1 MIFIGVTFWGFLCNC
16 RFQPHKVGCS
26 WDLKK
31 GHTMQQW
38 LLNQLILHIMAM
50 NIVNFSSLIVTYLR
64 DNEIFMFEW
73 VPMALIR

>member
-1 MIFIGVTFWGFLCNC
+1 
-16 RFQPHKVGCS
+16 
-26 WDLKK
+26 
-31 GHTMQQW
+31 MQQW